1 MAINFIIIKSD
12 EIHYLARNH
21 WTHTMVLYNTDV
33 ALLKSL
39 YYFMWNIKLPCLPT
53 IGKTPCLHTTEA
65 HKEGWSHI
73 SIRSCHSENLSYV
86 SSFCQYY
93 LSAVAPNTH
102 CPCALIVHLTDAHD
116 SALLLQGNTVK
127 INAL

>member
-39 YYFMWNIKLPCLPT
+39 YYFM
-53 IGKTPCLHTTEA
+53 
-65 HKEGWSHI
+65 
-73 SIRSCHSENLSYV
+73 
-86 SSFCQYY
+86 
-93 LSAVAPNTH
+93 
-102 CPCALIVHLTDAHD
+102 
-116 SALLLQGNTVK
+116 
-127 INAL
+127 